1 MEETKKPT
9 RQQLQTVSTVGTPE
23 MGTSL
28 WLEVIRRA
36 PQAHSELKY
45 KSNAAV
51 GDGWH
56 FGEEKRGKG
65 ARGQEAW
72 ALDGYQRHAEPGEN
86 VVRPQLLPALPVL
99 RAPRAP
105 PLSRP
110 LSRGEGAT
118 ALRGWRPPRRPQARG
133 RLGLPSCAS
142 DGRGHSLPGPRRGR
156 GGPAGLRA
164 GWEAEA
170 RLLQPLPRPLLSALR
185 SLCPPRAGKA
195 RAWPLSLLR
204 QSRERTADATSFSA
218 GALPARPR
226 FPSSRREGVRPAG
239 RCAGRTHPGTRGC
252 PQSRELARPR
262 RRPGPP
268 VGRALRGEAC
278 GPHFGPGFGAGSP
291 SPNPAAGLGGRR
303 GWRGPG
309 LSKGWR
315 GQRRQRPNPRAAAP
329 RKQNIQP
336 DGPPASQSMG
346 GTAPRPLCA
355 GIQGEGFEGEDDSSQ
370 TGSTVVAPHTQN
382 LPDGQLDGSVN
393 EEEPTRDGGPGPPR
407 PPAPGLEYC
416 NRGSPWPPEAEWT
429 LPDHE
434 RGPLLGP
441 SSLQESPIHGVS
453 PGRPGDPGP
462 CNKII
467 HIPSPRT
474 GRSYPFP
481 DGVVTDADLDS
492 TSLTSEEEFVPRTA
506 LLGERWR
513 AGDLEALGTGSS
525 ALSLSDRVE
534 RNRLLL
540 QEMLSVSG
548 QSPRK
553 VGTPARTPSWDTAAP
568 ERPVGDVDWALGT
581 SLQDSNQNR
590 TVGPKPEPVL
600 SPRHEEARHLLQH
613 ARMKARTRPLRASHD
628 IVPTITQGSRDGH
641 RSPARDPR
649 TTLAC
654 IDNLQNGHT
663 SDSSSGE
670 SSGGQRPRR
679 GPSPS
684 HVRFEDESAREA
696 EFRHLERLQQRQRQV
711 LSTVLQATDQGPLR
725 SKPDLADY
733 INGAPRLRDAGQGAF
748 HRLVGSLGRRGPPA
762 PPARGSEKRCQACGS
777 CIDDPSPAQGKAS
790 PDPRTLQ
797 ELQAARG
804 MERVLGGLSSPLRLL
819 PAEPGLRMEWIRETH
834 IGDTLCPA
842 EVDSALD
849 STDNSDSCRTDSEEA
864 GTSQAGGACRRTRG
878 SSPGLRL
885 RGSRPRGHRGSKK
898 AEAKLPWGL
907 QAQQHL
913 PRADDMEVETESHAE
928 PSALH
933 QARQPTVSFCPEG
946 WVPTPPPSRKATSPM
961 SHRKAALAG
970 LCRPGDQGE
979 PVGIPR
985 PPSRSTILRTCELP
999 PSQTQP
1005 SCPQVRHPLLALSTN
1020 NCNNSAPR
1028 GLQEPYGGAV
1038 HEGRV
1043 ERGPCSREPEPPLEN
1058 SRDGGPQGFPDSADV
1073 ATINSTGITLSLSSE
1088 EPESSQ
1094 ESEGSL
1100 QRTGSGSGGHVLSRA
1115 SAGADT
1121 GPGSPLAAP
1130 LDQNKKRSSSITST
1144 LGLKKLFSAL
1154 GQSSRPK
1161 LGKSRSY
1168 SVEQLQPAVPGLAS
1182 HSRAPSLQSL
1192 HPVSPSHQ
1200 RRKAA
1205 SFQNLHSLLSG
1216 KGERSSLYLVAGP
1229 GDHSAAGRLAK
1240 ASPRRALSVED
1251 VGAPSLARTVGRL
1264 VEVFPDGTSQL
1275 QLQRSPGGTF
1285 GFCVASGNGRP
1296 DSGIY
1301 VQEMAD
1307 MNTAKLYSG
1316 LLGVGDEILE
1326 MNGAKVAGLGLAHI
1340 KELLDHSESLSIR
1353 VLRQR
1358 PVPR

>member
-1 MEETKKPT
+1 MEGTEAAAAKPAGSSPQGPKTGSGRASPVEETSAVEWSGLEPQMDNGHPP
-9 RQQLQTVSTVGTPE
+9 RPWPCPQE
-23 MGTSL
+23 NRTSSPM
-28 WLEVIRRA
+28 A
-36 PQAHSELKY
+36 P
-45 KSNAAV
+45 
-51 GDGWH
+51 
-56 FGEEKRGKG
+56 
-65 ARGQEAW
+65 
-72 ALDGYQRHAEPGEN
+72 
-86 VVRPQLLPALPVL
+86 
-99 RAPRAP
+99 
-105 PLSRP
+105 
-110 LSRGEGAT
+110 
-118 ALRGWRPPRRPQARG
+118 RPPRVWGVQLQGPSVLESKVRALKEKMTAAKQGVSPCSASHERSSPKKPKCRRG
-133 RLGLPSCAS
+133 KAGGAGTSSEGPF
-142 DGRGHSLPGPRRGR
+142 LPG
-156 GGPAGLRA
+156 
-164 GWEAEA
+164 
-170 RLLQPLPRPLLSALR
+170 
-185 SLCPPRAGKA
+185 
-195 RAWPLSLLR
+195 
-204 QSRERTADATSFSA
+204 
-218 GALPARPR
+218 
-226 FPSSRREGVRPAG
+226 
-239 RCAGRTHPGTRGC
+239 
-252 PQSRELARPR
+252 
-262 RRPGPP
+262 
-268 VGRALRGEAC
+268 
-278 GPHFGPGFGAGSP
+278 
-291 SPNPAAGLGGRR
+291 
-303 GWRGPG
+303 
-309 LSKGWR
+309 
-315 GQRRQRPNPRAAAP
+315 
-329 RKQNIQP
+329 
-336 DGPPASQSMG
+336 
-346 GTAPRPLCA
+346 
-355 GIQGEGFEGEDDSSQ
+355 
-370 TGSTVVAPHTQN
+370 TVVASHTQN
-382 LPDGQLDGSVN
+382 LPDGQLDGGVN
-393 EEEPTRDGGPGPPR
+393 EEEPARDGGPGPPR
-407 PPAPGLEYC
+407 SPAPGREYC

-441 SSLQESPIHGVS
+441 SSLQESPIHGVT

-474 GRSYPFP
+474 GRSSPFP

-492 TSLTSEEEFVPRTA
+492 TSLTSEEESVPRTA

-553 VGTPARTPSWDTAAP
+553 AGTPAQTPSWDTAAP

-581 SLQDSNQNR
+581 SLQDSGQNR

-600 SPRHEEARHLLQH
+600 SPRHEEATHLLQR

-711 LSTVLQATDQGPLR
+711 LSTVLQAADQGPLR
-725 SKPDLADY
+725 SKPDLAHY

-748 HRLVGSLGRRGPPA
+748 HRLVGSLDRGGPPA
-762 PPARGSEKRCQACGS
+762 PPARGSERRCQACGS
-777 CIDDPSPAQGKAS
+777 CINDPHPAQGKVS
-790 PDPRTLQ
+790 PDPTTLQ

-834 IGDTLCPA
+834 IGDIVCPA

-849 STDNSDSCRTDSEEA
+849 STDNSDSCRMDSEEA
-864 GTSQAGGACRRTRG
+864 GTAQAGGACRRTRG
-878 SSPGLRL
+878 SSPRLQL
-885 RGSRPRGHRGSKK
+885 RGSRPRGHRWSKK
-898 AEAKLPWGL
+898 AEVELPWGL

-913 PRADDMEVETESHAE
+913 PRADGMEVENEVKEGRGHTPGETLFLREDAVPKPPDLELKRVPLGPQWQPGPRLGSHQAHLLDSRTPCRTAYATTSPMTPESPGPGGQAQVIESHESLEIVFPSSLQQSHAE

-946 WVPTPPPSRKATSPM
+946 WEPTPPPSRKATSPV

-1043 ERGPCSREPEPPLEN
+1043 ERGPCSREPELPLEN
-1058 SRDGGPQGFPDSADV
+1058 SRDGGPQGFPGSADV

-1130 LDQNKKRSSSITST
+1130 LDQNKKRSSSIAST

-1216 KGERSSLYLVAGP
+1216 KGEQSRLYLVAGP
-1229 GDHSAAGRLAK
+1229 GDHSAAGRPAK

-1307 MNTAKLYSG
+1307 VSTAKLYSG

-1340 KELLDHSESLSIR
+1340 KELLAHSESLSIR